1 MRKKQKNRRTR
12 NRQGRANTAKPQ
24 TPVQVAASDHPV
36 KRWLKRLF
44 LPGDNAVENAIF
56 LALILVGAA
65 VRLILLGDIPAGL
78 NQDEAA
84 LGYDTWALLEYGID
98 RHGYHNP
105 VHFVSW
111 GSGQNALYGY
121 FSMPF
126 ILAMGLNIVS
136 IRLVQALLGVVS
148 LFAMYAIGRRL
159 ADGRFA
165 LFALFVLTISPW
177 HVMMS
182 RWGLESNLLPPLL
195 LFSFSFLL
203 RGLITSRYIIPA
215 FFLLSLSLYAYGTAY
230 FFVPIFTLGVLVYGM
245 KHPQI
250 DVRHWRVGLVV
261 MIVTAIPIGLFLAV
275 NLFEWEAIETPL
287 FSMPRYTGVPRYTT
301 TAAFF
306 SADFFFQIWQ
316 NGLHLRSLITTGH
329 GELIFNAL
337 PEFGYFYRW
346 GGFLVSL
353 VGTGFLMRDGVRGH
367 RPENLLV
374 LLWLVVA
381 LLTSITV
388 NPNIN
393 RINVIFFPLLLCTA
407 YGLYTAL
414 GDQYRSIVKIAGVV
428 ALAYLIFSFAAFTK
442 TYFSDYR
449 WQQVQYFAPS
459 YGEAFAH
466 IARHADERETIYLTG
481 YQLHTFALFYARP
494 DPRVYMETADIPNP
508 TAEFQYVKS
517 FDRYVFG
524 IDAEAWKKGNVFL
537 IDNRELQFFSPSD
550 FIIVRF
556 HHCSAVYRRR

>member
-1 MRKKQKNRRTR
+1 MR
-12 NRQGRANTAKPQ
+12 
-24 TPVQVAASDHPV
+24 
-36 KRWLKRLF
+36 
-44 LPGDNAVENAIF
+44 I
-56 LALILVGAA
+56 
-65 VRLILLGDIPAGL
+65 
-78 NQDEAA
+78 
-84 LGYDTWALLEYGID
+84 
-98 RHGYHNP
+98 
-105 VHFVSW
+105 
-111 GSGQNALYGY
+111 
-121 FSMPF
+121 
-126 ILAMGLNIVS
+126 
-136 IRLVQALLGVVS
+136 
-148 LFAMYAIGRRL
+148 
-159 ADGRFA
+159 
-165 LFALFVLTISPW
+165 
-177 HVMMS
+177 
-182 RWGLESNLLPPLL
+182 
-195 LFSFSFLL
+195 
-203 RGLITSRYIIPA
+203 
-215 FFLLSLSLYAYGTAY
+215 
-230 FFVPIFTLGVLVYGM
+230 
-245 KHPQI
+245 
-250 DVRHWRVGLVV
+250 
-261 MIVTAIPIGLFLAV
+261 
-275 NLFEWEAIETPL
+275 
-287 FSMPRYTGVPRYTT
+287 
-301 TAAFF
+301 
-306 SADFFFQIWQ
+306 FFQIWQ
-316 NGLHLRSLITTGH
+316 NGLHLGPLIVTGH
-329 GELIFNAL
+329 GEPIYNAL

-353 VGTGFLMRDGVRGH
+353 VGTGFLVRDGVRGR

-414 GDQYRSIVKIAGVV
+414 GDQYRSIVKIAGGV

-508 TAEFQYVKS
+508 TAEFQFPKS

-524 IDAEAWKKGNVFL
+524 IDAEARKKGNVFL

-556 HHCSAVYRRR
+556 HHYSAVYRRR

>member
-1 MRKKQKNRRTR
+1 MAEYGGPTAEVVTR
-12 NRQGRANTAKPQ
+12 SRS
-24 TPVQVAASDHPV
+24 VQS
-36 KRWLKRLF
+36 WLKRLF
-44 LPGDNAVENAIF
+44 LPGDTHTENAVF

-84 LGYDTWALLEYGID
+84 QGYNAWALLEYGID
-98 RHGYHNP
+98 QHGYHNP
-105 VHFVSW
+105 VQFVSW
-111 GSGQNALYGY
+111 GSGQSALYGY

-126 ILAMGLNIVS
+126 LLAMGLNSVS
-136 IRLVQALLGVVS
+136 IRLAQALLGVVS
-148 LFAMYAIGRRL
+148 LFVMYAIGRRL
-159 ADGRFA
+159 VDGRFA

-203 RGLITSRYIIPA
+203 RGLEHPRYIIPA

-250 DVRHWRVGLVV
+250 DVRHWGVGLVV
-261 MIVTAIPIGLFLAV
+261 MIVTAIPMGLFLAV

-287 FSMPRYTGVPRYTT
+287 FSIPRYTGVPRYAT

-306 SADFFFQIWQ
+306 RADFFSQIWK
-316 NGLHLRSLITTGH
+316 NGLHLGPLIVTGH
-329 GELIFNAL
+329 GELIYNAL

-353 VGTGFLMRDGVRGH
+353 VGTGFLVRDGVRGH

-388 NPNIN
+388 KPNIS

-414 GDQYRSIVKIAGVV
+414 GEQYRSIVKIAGVV
-428 ALAYLIFSFAAFTK
+428 AVAYLIFSFAAFTK

-449 WQQVQYFAPS
+449 WQQVKNFGPS

-466 IARHADERETIYLTG
+466 IAHHADERETIYLTG
-481 YQLHTFALFYARP
+481 YKRHTFALFYGRP

-508 TAEFQYVKS
+508 TAEFQLPKS

-524 IDAEAWKKGNVFL
+524 IDAEARKKGNVFL
-537 IDNRELQFFSPSD
+537 IANRELQFFSPSD